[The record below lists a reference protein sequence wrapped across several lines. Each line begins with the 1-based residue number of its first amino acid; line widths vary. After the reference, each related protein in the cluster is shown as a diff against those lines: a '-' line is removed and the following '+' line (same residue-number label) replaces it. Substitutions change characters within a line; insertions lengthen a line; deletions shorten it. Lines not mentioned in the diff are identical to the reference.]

1 MTRLLRRFWDDD
13 RGAIISVEM
22 ILIIAILVFGLIAGL
37 VALRNSITAAL
48 GTIGNL
54 LSTTVPSFT
63 YSGFAIGPMFLG
75 HTVAQ
80 VQGYQVQPN
89 TIQLLTGFQV
99 PPIFLGTIAV
109 IPPAP

>member
-1 MTRLLRRFWDDD
+1 MSRLLGRFWNDD

-22 ILIIAILVFGLIAGL
+22 ILIIAILVFGLIAGF
-37 VALRNSITAAL
+37 VALRNSISAAL

-63 YSGFAIGPMFLG
+63 YSGFAIGPRFFG

-80 VQGYQVQPN
+80 VQGYQLQPN
-89 TIQLLTGFQV
+89 TFQMLTSMQM